1 MKNKLFM
8 LFGLFAFLSCDVTS
22 SAVSGIENKSYL
34 IFLAADKTD
43 YPNGVEV
50 SLNDSTIFNA
60 EVHKNISRVRNL
72 LKYGVSSGKHKIKVV
87 KDGNLLYE
95 KLIFVS
101 PGQTKKIILQ

>member
-1 MKNKLFM
+1 MKNKLII
-8 LFGLFAFLSCDVTS
+8 LFGLFTFLSCDVTS
-22 SAVSGIENKSYL
+22 STVSGIENKSYL
-34 IFLAADKTD
+34 IFMAADKRD
-43 YPNGVEV
+43 FPNGVEV
-50 SLNDSTIFNA
+50 SLDDSTKFDA

>member
-1 MKNKLFM
+1 MKNKLII
-8 LFGLFAFLSCDVTS
+8 LFGLFTFLSCDVTS
-22 SAVSGIENKSYL
+22 STVSGIENRSYL
-34 IFLAADKTD
+34 IFMAADKRD
-43 YPNGVEV
+43 FPNGVEV
-50 SLNDSTIFNA
+50 SLDDSTKFDA

-72 LKYGVSSGKHKIKVV
+72 LKYGVSSGKHKIKVA